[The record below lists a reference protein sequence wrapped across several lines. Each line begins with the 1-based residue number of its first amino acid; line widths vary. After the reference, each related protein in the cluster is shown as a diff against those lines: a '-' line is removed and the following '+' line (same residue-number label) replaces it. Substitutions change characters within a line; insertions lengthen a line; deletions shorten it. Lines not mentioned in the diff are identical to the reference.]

1 MKNIQ
6 QLCDELG
13 ISRTT
18 VYKYIRRLGIEVKK
32 EGNIAFINDDDIEK
46 IKEALSTASTN
57 SLHTDYKIEYIQ
69 SLQQQIETLQK
80 QVDFLKEQLRAK
92 DEQIAKLI
100 QTNQNFQVLL
110 KEKEEQIFQL
120 DGPKQKGSF
129 LKKLF
134 GR

>member
-1 MKNIQ
+1 M
-6 QLCDELG
+6 
-13 ISRTT
+13 
-18 VYKYIRRLGIEVKK
+18 
-32 EGNIAFINDDDIEK
+32 
-46 IKEALSTASTN
+46 
-57 SLHTDYKIEYIQ
+57 HTDYKLEYIQ

-110 KEKEEQIFQL
+110 KEKEEQIYQL
-120 DGPKQKGSF
+120 EGQKQKGSF